1 MSSTNTMR
9 LTKSKPNFSS
19 FHGSSRTFNNSPMP
33 LDLGTLHFLGAF
45 PKSWTTTF
53 GQLREAADG
62 LKESVTLAASCARFC
77 RWKACQSR
85 SSANRPVLRALL
97 RRDHTEQCEK
107 RPVHSFPATVRIF
120 SIRMLKRYCEQK
132 NVFKNRTFRT
142 FDRLRNTQ
150 STTPTAEELAS
161 FFLEFPF
168 SASIRGDS
176 EG

>member
-1 MSSTNTMR
+1 MLLSYLTGVHDRPGCVRFGSRRCVSLIAMSSTNTMR

-19 FHGSSRTFNNSPMP
+19 FHGSSLTFNNSPMP
-33 LDLGTLHFLGAF
+33 LDLGTLPFLGAF
-45 PKSWTTTF
+45 PKFWTTTF

-107 RPVHSFPATVRIF
+107 RPVHSFTATVRIF
-120 SIRMLKRYCEQK
+120 QYEC
-132 NVFKNRTFRT
+132 
-142 FDRLRNTQ
+142 
-150 STTPTAEELAS
+150 
-161 FFLEFPF
+161 
-168 SASIRGDS
+168 
-176 EG
+176 